1 MILPIVAYGA
11 PILRAQCRDIEPDY
25 PDLKWL
31 IADMWETL
39 DFIGGAGL
47 AAPQVNRDI
56 RLFIVDSR
64 STFHEMPSEMRLSF
78 PDNPGIRQ
86 VFINA
91 RVTGYSGVSCSE
103 EEGCLSFPGL
113 WENIQRLESV
123 TLSWMDEQFQPHV
136 ATFHGP
142 TARMIQ
148 HEYDHIEGKLFIDYL
163 TPLRR
168 RLLQRRL
175 DRIAAGTIETPYPM
189 FWP

>member
-11 PILRAQCRDIEPDY
+11 PILRTACEDIEPDY
-25 PDLKWL
+25 PGLKWL

-47 AAPQVNRDI
+47 AAPQIDRAI

-64 STFHEMPSEMRLSF
+64 STFDEMPQQQRVSF

-91 RVTGYSGVSCSE
+91 RVTGYDGTSGSE

-113 WENIQRLESV
+113 WETIRRRESV
-123 TLSWMDEQFQPHV
+123 TVSWMDEQFRPHT
-136 ATFHGP
+136 ATFHGV

-175 DRIAAGTIETPYPM
+175 DRITQGTIEAPYPM
-189 FWP
+189 LWP